1 MTLSD
6 ETKQKIYEDFEKCK
20 DTMYG
25 TLTEKER
32 KKLGAFY
39 TPAQLVIQMI
49 EKFENLEGDICDPC
63 CGNGLL
69 LWLYKP
75 TVITIKLKINIIFF
89 IVHPFHL

>member
-1 MTLSD
+1 MKLSD

-39 TPAQLVIQMI
+39 TPTTA
-49 EKFENLEGDICDPC
+49 C
-63 CGNGLL
+63 
-69 LWLYKP
+69 YK
-75 TVITIKLKINIIFF
+75 ND
-89 IVHPFHL
+89 